1 MPESKKR
8 HTHHKHAHPQTH
20 AEHIAH
26 EKKKSSAKTPMMIF
40 CAVLAFFVGWFTVGT
55 TLWLAVVILAGLV
68 IGYFLGN
75 QMDKSMSKS

>member
-1 MPESKKR
+1 
-8 HTHHKHAHPQTH
+8 
-20 AEHIAH
+20 
-26 EKKKSSAKTPMMIF
+26 MMIF